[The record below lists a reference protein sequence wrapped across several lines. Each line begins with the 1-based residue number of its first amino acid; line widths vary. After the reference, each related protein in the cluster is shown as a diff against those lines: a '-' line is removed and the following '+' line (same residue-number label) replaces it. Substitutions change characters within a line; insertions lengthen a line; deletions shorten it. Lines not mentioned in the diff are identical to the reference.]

1 MKEARSQRRSASPGE
16 LATRHGGRA
25 RARRGGEVFAEPIKR
40 RRPRQAPKAKTRSR
54 VSFARIFQMA
64 VLFVMLLGCAAGTIA
79 AYRILPTWP
88 VFALRH
94 YDVRGVTHAPRDQID
109 QILHQETKEGLWQ
122 VDVDSIRGRLRQV
135 AWVREVE
142 VACLLPDTLRVT
154 VIEREPLAL
163 ARLHD
168 GSLVWVDREGNML
181 GDQSGYKPSRVPPLI
196 SGLDEKVSDAAIA
209 ANRERLEVYQKL
221 LADLNQESDSL
232 SDRVD
237 EVHLDEIS
245 DVRLRL
251 ADRRVMILVGGRDFR
266 ARLQTA
272 LKVLDAADRQ
282 DVAALGFLKV
292 TDAKRL
298 LDGGEIAY
306 LNASRAERVIV
317 GLAH

>member
-1 MKEARSQRRSASPGE
+1 MG
-16 LATRHGGRA
+16 
-25 RARRGGEVFAEPIKR
+25 
-40 RRPRQAPKAKTRSR
+40 
-54 VSFARIFQMA
+54 
-64 VLFVMLLGCAAGTIA
+64 VLFVMLFGCAAAAIA
-79 AYRILPTWP
+79 AYRILPTWN

-94 YDVRGVTHAPRDQID
+94 YDVRGVTHAAREQID
-109 QILHQETKEGLWQ
+109 QILHEETKQGLWQ
-122 VDVDSIRGRLRQV
+122 VDVDSIRDRLRHV
-135 AWVREVE
+135 AWVREAE
-142 VACLLPDTLRVT
+142 VACVLPDTLRVT

-168 GSLVWVDREGNML
+168 GSVVWVDREGNML
-181 GDQSGYKPSRVPPLI
+181 GDQSGFKPSRVPPLI
-196 SGLDEKVSDAAIA
+196 SGLDENVSAAAIA
-209 ANRERLEVYQKL
+209 ANRERLDVYQKL
-221 LADLNQESDSL
+221 LADLDRENDSL

-251 ADRRVMILVGGRDFR
+251 GDRRVMILVGSRDFR

-282 DVAALGFLKV
+282 DVTALGFLKV

-298 LDGGEIAY
+298 LEGGEIAY